1 LAHGFYRASFI
12 VAKHGGSKLA
22 RWYRAASALLMVALA
37 LGLLLP
43 SAAAVDKAPNV
54 ALVDVDGVDFNLT
67 DYRGEVLVLDFMSL
81 TCEPCKELANDTI
94 HPLDRKG
101 IDDVNILAIDV
112 DPILDNAA
120 SLRDYA
126 TSHGYGW
133 RFALD
138 KRSGDAKQ
146 AFAVVKIPKLVVIDR
161 EGYVIYETTSL
172 ISLDTLRDQVDA
184 ALSGEA
190 EPIDL
195 ARIGLVGFALFA
207 GFASFFSPCSF
218 PLLPGY
224 ITFYFKSRADT
235 RVSGAE
241 GVANKGAGRS
251 ALAGLRLGSYAGAGV
266 MLVFFVIGVIVLGLV
281 AIGVSVS
288 GGAIAYLKPVVGIIL
303 LVMGLLTVLDV
314 PINTGYIT
322 APFTR
327 LKERMRP
334 SKGPPKR
341 PSTGPAGLFL
351 YGVAYGSASAACSV
365 PVFIALVAASVVT
378 GNPMD
383 ALVTFVVFLLSLWL
397 LMAVMTAVMS
407 VGEERVKRGLMRH
420 YVAIKKVTG
429 AVFIIAG
436 SYLLW
441 LFLKGRGI
449 L

>member
-1 LAHGFYRASFI
+1 MRYLMT
-12 VAKHGGSKLA
+12 
-22 RWYRAASALLMVALA
+22 ALLMAALA

-43 SAAAVDKAPNV
+43 PAAAVDKARNV
-54 ALVDVDGVDFNLT
+54 SLVDVDGVAFNIT

-81 TCEPCKELANDTI
+81 TCDPCKVLANDTLQ
-94 HPLDRKG
+94 PLSQKRL
-101 IDDVNILAIDV
+101 DDVNILAIDI
-112 DPILDNAA
+112 DPIFDTSA
-120 SLRDYA
+120 SLRKYA
-126 TSHGYGW
+126 QDHGYDW

-138 KRSGDAKQ
+138 RQSGDAKS
-146 AFAVVKIPKLVVIDR
+146 AFAVGPIPKLIVIDR
-161 EGYVIYETTSL
+161 EGYVTYETTNV
-172 ISLDTLRDQVDA
+172 ISYDTLREQVDA

-195 ARIGLVGFALFA
+195 ARIGLVGLAFIA

-224 ITFYFKSRADT
+224 ITFYFKQRADT
-235 RVSGAE
+235 RVAGTE
-241 GVANKGAGRS
+241 GTADRGAGRS
-251 ALAGLRLGSYAGAGV
+251 ALTGLRLGSFAGAGV
-266 MLVFFVIGVIVLGLV
+266 MLVFFAIGVIVLGLV

-288 GGAIAYLKPVVGIIL
+288 GDAIAYMKPAVGIIL
-303 LVMGLLTVLDV
+303 LVMGVLTVLDV

-327 LKERMRP
+327 IKERVRP

-378 GNPMD
+378 GDPMD
-383 ALVTFVVFLLSLWL
+383 AVVTFVVFLLSLWL
-397 LMAVMTAVMS
+397 LMAVMTAVLS
-407 VGEERVKRGLMRH
+407 VGEERVKKGLMRH

-429 AVFIIAG
+429 AVFIVAG
-436 SYLLW
+436 GYLLW
-441 LFLKGRGI
+441 LYLRAEGFV
-449 L
+449 

>member
-1 LAHGFYRASFI
+1 MAHGFYMPSFI
-12 VAKHGGSKLA
+12 VAAHGGSKLA
-22 RWYRAASALLMVALA
+22 RWYRTVSALLIVALA

-43 SAAAVDKAPNV
+43 PAAAVDKAQNV
-54 ALVDVDGVDFNLT
+54 SLVDVDGVDFNLT

-81 TCEPCKELANDTI
+81 TCEPCKELANDTLQ
-94 HPLDRKG
+94 PLNRK
-101 IDDVNILAIDV
+101 DLEDVNILAIDI

-120 SLRDYA
+120 SLRQYA
-126 TSHGYGW
+126 TDHGYNW

-138 KRSGDAKQ
+138 RRSGDAKQ

-161 EGYVIYETTSL
+161 EGYVTYETTSI
-172 ISLDTLRDQVDA
+172 ISYDTLREQVDA

-195 ARIGLVGFALFA
+195 ARIGLVGFAFIA
-207 GFASFFSPCSF
+207 GLASFFSPCSF

-235 RVSGAE
+235 RASGTE
-241 GVANKGAGRS
+241 GTANKGAGRS
-251 ALAGLRLGSYAGAGV
+251 VLTGLRLGSFAGAGI

-288 GGAIAYLKPVVGIIL
+288 GDAIAYMKPAVGTIL

-327 LKERMRP
+327 LKERVSP

-378 GNPMD
+378 GDPMD

-397 LMAVMTAVMS
+397 LMAVMTAVLS
-407 VGEERVKRGLMRH
+407 VGEERVKKGLMRH

-429 AVFIIAG
+429 AVFIVAG
-436 SYLLW
+436 GYLLW
-441 LFLKGRGI
+441 LFLVGEGI
-449 L
+449 I